1 MSQTHPTTLRT
12 DRLHLVAATPE
23 LLRAHLES
31 FAALSTVL
39 DAEVDAMP
47 SDLEDSNLQW
57 SLEAFERNPAAAGW
71 LMWYF
76 VLQLEDGGRRLVGVG
91 GYKGPPSEGGTVEVG
106 YAVVEDEQGN
116 GYATEATTELVRH
129 AFDDDR
135 VRAVIAETYPA
146 LVLSIGVLEKCGF
159 ACVGKG
165 SSDGSLRYAFLR
177 GWLE

>member
-106 YAVVEDEQGN
+106 YAVVEDEQGTVLAEVTPEVEVSARL
-116 GYATEATTELVRH
+116 YVSAKKLVSQLLQN
-129 AFDDDR
+129 
-135 VRAVIAETYPA
+135 
-146 LVLSIGVLEKCGF
+146 LVLQGEQFVSVISVQVHLQP
-159 ACVGKG
+159 
-165 SSDGSLRYAFLR
+165 
-177 GWLE
+177 